1 MSYILDALRKADAE
15 RDRGH
20 VPGIHAQP
28 SFGGAAPAARAAG
41 ARPWRW
47 AAIALGVLLIAVVAW
62 WLGGGGRSGG
72 GGSSD
77 SASSSSSPG
86 LVSRQAPAALP
97 PVVAGPAPTAALP
110 SSPLAPSPPPP
121 EPIAVVPRT
130 EAARAPQ
137 KAIPPAIAPAPNTS
151 AKTSTNGIAT
161 APPAPA
167 ATGSKPA
174 ATAEKVYS
182 IAELPDDIRRQLP
195 NVAVGGSVYS
205 KTPADRILIINGLVL
220 HEGEVIAPDLVLQQ
234 IRLKGALL
242 NFKGYRY
249 TIAF

>member
-28 SFGGAAPAARAAG
+28 SFGGAAPTARAAA
-41 ARPWRW
+41 ARPWLW
-47 AAIALGVLLIAVVAW
+47 IAIALGALLVAAVGW
-62 WLGGGGRSGG
+62 WLGGGGAH
-72 GGSSD
+72 
-77 SASSSSSPG
+77 SAIATPVASP
-86 LVSRQAPAALP
+86 SPATTTAATPTAQP
-97 PVVAGPAPTAALP
+97 PVIAGPAPAV
-110 SSPLAPSPPPP
+110 APPVAPTTMSPPPAP
-121 EPIAVVPRT
+121 VATPPKA
-130 EAARAPQ
+130 EAAREPR
-137 KAIPPAIAPAPNTS
+137 KAKPATTTPVATAATTTPATATAPAP
-151 AKTSTNGIAT
+151 
-161 APPAPA
+161 PA
-167 ATGSKPA
+167 ALETKPT
-174 ATAEKVYS
+174 ATAEKVYT

>member
-28 SFGGAAPAARAAG
+28 SFGGAAPAARAATT
-41 ARPWRW
+41 RPGLWV
-47 AAIALGVLLIAVVAW
+47 AIALGVLLIAALAW
-62 WLGGGGRSGG
+62 WLGGGG
-72 GGSSD
+72 
-77 SASSSSSPG
+77 ASRVAEAPSPAS
-86 LVSRQAPAALP
+86 VIRQAPTAPP
-97 PVVAGPAPTAALP
+97 PVIAGPAPAAALP
-110 SSPLAPSPPPP
+110 AAPLVTASMPLAS
-121 EPIAVVPRT
+121 AVVVPKA
-130 EAARAPQ
+130 EAAREPR
-137 KAIPPAIAPAPNTS
+137 KAKPAATVPAAN
-151 AKTSTNGIAT
+151 AA
-161 APPAPA
+161 PAPA
-167 ATGSKPA
+167 APEPKPA
-174 ATAEKVYS
+174 AVAEKVYS
-182 IAELPDDIRRQLP
+182 IAELPDEIRRQLP

-205 KTPADRILIINGLVL
+205 KTPADRILIINGQVL